1 MNKNNKEYFYS
12 LNGLRGLSIISVLLG
27 HISSRNWIFNDLE
40 KINFLR
46 PFMSFIQDSQ
56 MGVNLFFII
65 SGFLITSIIISE
77 EKNSG
82 KVNLK
87 IFFLKRII
95 RIFPAYFALL
105 LVYFIFQILGI
116 IYIPKESWITAVTY
130 TKYFNWKADWYTA
143 HGWSLSIEEHFYLVW
158 PLIFCFFK
166 NFRRKT
172 IFFIIIIVP
181 FIRYFSHKYHISG
194 INNLTILYRIDAIAF
209 GCLIAFYKDYFIKKI
224 NTFYFTIS
232 LFIIVFF
239 EEFLSLIKFLNLNN
253 LMLSEGHRHGLVIN
267 ICLSIVLIYSVFGP
281 KKITFKILNSK
292 ILSFVGT
299 ISYSIYIWQ
308 QPFLSNNNY
317 WINNLPQSIILVFLI
332 SILSYNLIEK
342 PFLRLKKFIK

>member
-12 LNGLRGLSIISVLLG
+12 LNGLRGLSIIAVLMG
-27 HISSRNWIFNDLE
+27 HVSSRNWIFNDLE
-40 KINFLR
+40 KIDFLR
-46 PFMSFIQDSQ
+46 PFMSVIQDSQ

-77 EKNSG
+77 ENNSE

-87 IFFLKRII
+87 NFFLKRII
-95 RIFPAYFALL
+95 RIFPVYFALL
-105 LVYFIFQILGI
+105 FVYYILQILGI
-116 IYIPKESWITAVTY
+116 IFIPKESWITAVTY
-130 TKYFNWKADWYTA
+130 TKYFNWKVDWYTA

-158 PLIFCFFK
+158 PLIFYFFK
-166 NFRRKT
+166 SFRKKI

-209 GCLIAFYKDYFIKKI
+209 GCLIAFYKNYLIEKI
-224 NTFYFTIS
+224 NTIYFITA
-232 LFIIVFF
+232 LIIILIF
-239 EEFLSLIKFLNLNN
+239 EELLPHIGVFKLNN

-292 ILSFVGT
+292 ILSFIGT

-308 QPFLSNNNY
+308 QPFLSDEDY
-317 WINNLPQSIILVFLI
+317 WINHLPQSIILVFVV
-332 SILSYNLIEK
+332 SILSYYFIEK
-342 PFLRLKKFIK
+342 PFLKLKRLIT